1 MGLPEEIYEFSKEYV
16 SNNIGKQKLFSSKES
31 LNQNL
36 PLLDFNNQFA
46 ITCLRMLTADNTD
59 PIDNP
64 NEFEQLALNTRKN
77 SFKEVLGNS
86 SKDLGIGKG
95 NSNNLLYK
103 LATDF
108 LKDKSKSIETK
119 EAVIKAALA
128 DSDFQSSLKT
138 LNLTD
143 KRTYESITR
152 QAFFN
157 WHYGKYVANK
167 GIAKR
172 FGGKNQFV
180 QSLLDIQKI
189 DVTNK
194 EKQIR
199 ISIDGSPFNAGFPV
213 VCVIFEI
220 DEITG
225 LDSLT
230 EQDKIVKQAG
240 DFAFPL
246 FGRPTTEDY
255 LPYLVKVFT
264 HKKEESLFNKI
275 SLVIT
280 ETGAYKVCVGFD
292 YASLITF
299 QEVKQIDLSN
309 IQDLELK
316 LGESSDVRIKTFT
329 ATNEQ
334 TTDQV
339 INSTLTDLSLK
350 IINNNEAVQNG
361 PALFFDLQETGD
373 IEDIKNKA
381 VKYEFINKP
390 LSEATLKRQYSLNLA
405 NVGASLYGVYNNR
418 ILEQYVLARF
428 SDPRSNRYNLDPEQ
442 ILEDII
448 FYYDQFGNLLAVGL
462 SPKKVTKTNPS
473 ILSKRTKKNE
483 IPFEFGD
490 QKADISSLDTYY
502 SITPLLN
509 KSDQKDNKLP
519 GFLVLVTDFY
529 FDKYTDE
536 KSEDLQGLPVLIKFD
551 ELKQDILG
559 TNQIFATVLL
569 KTINGFFSQSNSI
582 LRAEDD
588 GIQDFLKKFH
598 YPKLIFKPSVP
609 KQKDTKEEDSGL
621 VKPKVKNAPATKQDK
636 KKIYD
641 VADYNSYSKSFTK
654 QVFVNVAQVSDSPC
668 LQDLANVV
676 RDGSLDQIYLTL
688 LTKFPWDEIIAKSLL
703 TRLRQISNLVGPDEA
718 KAFADQVDACL
729 KDANIDKILAAFINL
744 KEAFLNF
751 DKIIQASLPEIPK
764 LNALLPYI
772 YILDFQKVYRD
783 LLFKAIEEAII
794 KALQFLL
801 GIMLEDILARCQEDA
816 SLLTLLYDKLGESK
830 LLEDTKDLIN
840 KAAFEPVTS
849 DELGLNKAYVN
860 LNNLIIAS
868 RIENI
873 NNVYD
878 GVLKLFPILAV
889 VINKENRN
897 KNSVMEEIFDG
908 LSAAIPATDT
918 KALLNGTAQDFSYNK
933 VINYSKTQPFIESVL
948 DNKFNVETLYNYLSK
963 FINIQ
968 IINNKIAQVT
978 TIIPDPCFV
987 NFGSLGI
994 KDLEVLGDLDTDSLV
1009 NTAADEINSIC
1020 SRLANNLL
1028 NFSIELP
1035 SLISDSSKKALQKV
1049 VDAGVEQ
1056 IASAQQD
1063 SKDQIVKGKDEILK
1077 GLKAIFNS
1085 EKKTKPFT
1093 QIPIGSETN
1102 IELVDFKNLIEQVET
1117 ENKFLAILKTDYKI
1131 QDLYDVYY
1139 KSLNAN
1145 FTGNPAKGFIYS
1157 SGNNTSPFTNGENA
1171 GYNTTQFLTFYSY
1184 WILNHAKITTKIF
1197 DTTTKVLEDSTS
1209 LNNYIEDSFKP
1220 KDEISNEAKQRFN
1233 KLINEGGKNSN
1244 FYISNL
1250 KKMKELIKVANKE
1263 G

>member
-1 MGLPEEIYEFSKEYV
+1 MGLPKEIYEFSKEYV
-16 SNNIGKQKLFSSKES
+16 LKNIGEQKLFSSKES
-31 LNQNL
+31 LDQDLQNL
-36 PLLDFNNQFA
+36 PLEFDDNQFA
-46 ITCLRMLTADNTD
+46 ITCLRLLTFDNTD
-59 PIDNP
+59 PIDNKDR
-64 NEFEQLALNTRKN
+64 FEQLALATRTN
-77 SFKEVLGNS
+77 SFKQVLGDS
-86 SKDLGIGKG
+86 SIDLGTGKG

-108 LKDKSKSIETK
+108 LNDKDIETK
-119 EAVIKAALA
+119 ATVIQTALA
-128 DSDFQSSLKT
+128 NPDFQSSLRT
-138 LNLTD
+138 LNLID

-157 WHYGKYVANK
+157 WHYGEYVANK
-167 GIAKR
+167 GIEKR
-172 FGGKNQFV
+172 FGGKNQFA

-213 VCVIFEI
+213 VCVIFET
-220 DEITG
+220 DEITDING
-225 LDSLT
+225 
-230 EQDKIVKQAG
+230 IVQQAG

-246 FGRPTTEDY
+246 FGRPKAENY
-255 LPYLVKVFT
+255 SPYLVKVFT
-264 HKKEESLFNKI
+264 HKKKEEEFNEI
-275 SLVIT
+275 LSIT
-280 ETGAYKVCVGFD
+280 TESGTKVCVGFD
-292 YASLITF
+292 YSSLITF
-299 QEVKQIDLSN
+299 KKAKEIDLGD
-309 IQDLELK
+309 IQKLEVE

-334 TTDQV
+334 TTDRV
-339 INSTLTDLSLK
+339 IKKQIEDLTIKLFEK
-350 IINNNEAVQNG
+350 NEAVQNG

-373 IEDIKNKA
+373 IDDVKTKA
-381 VKYEFINKP
+381 DQYEFINDS
-390 LSEATLKRQYSLNLA
+390 LSEATLKRQYSLNLE
-405 NVGASLYGVYNNR
+405 NIGSSLDGVYKNK

-448 FYYDQFGNLLAVGL
+448 FYYDEFGNLLAVGL
-462 SPKKVTKTNPS
+462 SPKKTTKTNPS
-473 ILSKRTKKNE
+473 ILSKRTKQNQV
-483 IPFEFGD
+483 PFEFGV
-490 QKADISSLDTYY
+490 QSEPISTLDLYY
-502 SITPLLN
+502 SVIPVLDETNITSVIN
-509 KSDQKDNKLP
+509 NKLP

-529 FDKYTDE
+529 FDKFPDAKLE
-536 KSEDLQGLPVLIKFD
+536 GLPVLAKFD

-588 GIQDFLKKFH
+588 GIQDFLKRFH

-609 KQKDTKEEDSGL
+609 KQKDTEEEDSGL

-641 VADYNSYSKSFTK
+641 VTDYNSYSKSFTK

-668 LQDLANVV
+668 LQDLANIV

-703 TRLRQISNLVGPDEA
+703 TRLRQISNLVGTNEA

-764 LNALLPYI
+764 LSALLPYI

-783 LLFKAIEEAII
+783 LLFKAIEEAIM

-840 KAAFEPVTS
+840 KAAFEPATS
-849 DELGLNKAYVN
+849 DELGLNKVYVN

-878 GVLKLFPILAV
+878 GVLKLFPILAEE
-889 VINKENRN
+889 IKKSGRN

-908 LSAAIPATDT
+908 LSTAIPATDT

-933 VINYSKTQPFIESVL
+933 VINYSKTQSFINSVL
-948 DNKFNVETLYNYLSK
+948 NNKFNVETLYSYLSQ

-1009 NTAADEINSIC
+1009 NGAADEINSIC
-1020 SRLANNLL
+1020 SKLANNLL

-1035 SLISDSSKKALQKV
+1035 SLISDSSKKALQKL
-1049 VDAGVEQ
+1049 VDANVEQ
-1056 IASAQQD
+1056 IVSAQQS
-1063 SKDQIVKGKDEILK
+1063 SKDQILEDKDEILK

-1085 EKKTKPFT
+1085 GKNTKSFT
-1093 QIPIGSETN
+1093 QIPIESGTN
-1102 IELVDFKNLIEQVET
+1102 IELVDFKNVIEQVET
-1117 ENKFLAILKTDYKI
+1117 QNKFSAVLKTDYKI
-1131 QDLYDVYY
+1131 QDLYGFYY

-1145 FTGNPAKGFIYS
+1145 FTGNPAKGLIYS
-1157 SGNNTSPFTNGENA
+1157 SGNDTSPFANGENA
-1171 GYNTTQFLTFYSY
+1171 DYNTTNFLIFYAY

-1197 DTTTKVLEDSTS
+1197 EITTQVLKDSKS

-1220 KDEISNEAKQRFN
+1220 KDEINNEAKQRFD

-1250 KKMKELIKVANKE
+1250 KKMKELIKVTNKE

>member
-1 MGLPEEIYEFSKEYV
+1 MGLPVEIYETAKKLV
-16 SNNIGKQKLFSSKES
+16 SDTIGDFDSNYPQVSLFSSSDVLGASQTPES
-31 LNQNL
+31 LEA
-36 PLLDFNNQFA
+36 DDNQFA
-46 ITCLRMLTADNTD
+46 ITCLRLLTLDNTD

-64 NEFEQLALNTRKN
+64 DRFEQLALATRTN
-77 SFKEVLGNS
+77 SFKQVLGNS
-86 SKDLGIGKG
+86 SVDLGTGKG

-108 LKDKSKSIETK
+108 LKDKSKSLETK
-119 EAVIKAALA
+119 AAVIQTALA
-128 DSDFQSSLKT
+128 DSGFQSSLKT

-157 WHYGKYVANK
+157 WHYGEYVANK

-180 QSLLDIQKI
+180 QSSLDIQKI

-292 YASLITF
+292 YSSLITF
-299 QEVKQIDLSN
+299 QKSKQIDLGN
-309 IQDLELK
+309 IQALELK
-316 LGESSDVRIKTFT
+316 LGESSDVRIKTFSS
-329 ATNEQ
+329 TNEQ

-339 INSTLTDLSLK
+339 IKEQIEDLTIELFK
-350 IINNNEAVQNG
+350 KNESVQNG
-361 PALFFDLQETGD
+361 PALFFDLQKEGD
-373 IEDIKNKA
+373 IGDIKKKA
-381 VKYEFINKP
+381 DKYEFINDS
-390 LSEATLKRQYSLNLA
+390 LSEATLKRQYSLNLE
-405 NVGASLYGVYNNR
+405 NIGSSVDGVYKNK

-448 FYYDQFGNLLAVGL
+448 FYYDEFGNLLAVGL
-462 SPKKVTKTNPS
+462 SPKKVTKTSPS
-473 ILSKRTKKNE
+473 ILSKRTKQNQV
-483 IPFEFGD
+483 PFEFGA
-490 QKADISSLDTYY
+490 QSEPISTLDAYY
-502 SITPLLN
+502 SVIPVLDEKNITSVIN
-509 KSDQKDNKLP
+509 NKLP

-529 FDKYTDE
+529 FDKFTDA
-536 KSEDLQGLPVLIKFD
+536 KSEDLQGLPVLVKFD

-588 GIQDFLKKFH
+588 GIQDFLKQFH

-609 KQKDTKEEDSGL
+609 KQKDTKEKDSGL

-641 VADYNSYSKSFTK
+641 VTDYNSYSKSFTK

-668 LQDLANVV
+668 LQDLANIV

-703 TRLRQISNLVGPDEA
+703 TRLRQISNLVGTDEA

-729 KDANIDKILAAFINL
+729 KDANINKILAAFINL

-908 LSAAIPATDT
+908 LSTAIPATDT

-933 VINYSKTQPFIESVL
+933 VINYSKTQPFINSVL
-948 DNKFNVETLYNYLSK
+948 NNKFNVETLYNYLSK

-1035 SLISDSSKKALQKV
+1035 SLISDSSKKALQKA
-1049 VDAGVEQ
+1049 VDGATQPIIQNQQKIKDKTIKEVQNSKEKNEFLNYLLSYDSFIIKKPNKDDLIYGDALFFSYILFALSGSTILNKEEFEGILLAEYGTKIPVSYSIEQ
-1056 IASAQQD
+1056 IYDFYQILDKQKNEFFSIENLEDAKNIFNDPKLIEKQIEIIFDIKQLEKIYKDKFQQIINQGGRN
-1063 SKDQIVKGKDEILK
+1063 SNKFVTNVIKMKNTIKEIKGK
-1077 GLKAIFNS
+1077 
-1085 EKKTKPFT
+1085 
-1093 QIPIGSETN
+1093 
-1102 IELVDFKNLIEQVET
+1102 
-1117 ENKFLAILKTDYKI
+1117 
-1131 QDLYDVYY
+1131 
-1139 KSLNAN
+1139 
-1145 FTGNPAKGFIYS
+1145 
-1157 SGNNTSPFTNGENA
+1157 
-1171 GYNTTQFLTFYSY
+1171 
-1184 WILNHAKITTKIF
+1184 
-1197 DTTTKVLEDSTS
+1197 
-1209 LNNYIEDSFKP
+1209 
-1220 KDEISNEAKQRFN
+1220 
-1233 KLINEGGKNSN
+1233 
-1244 FYISNL
+1244 
-1250 KKMKELIKVANKE
+1250 
-1263 G
+1263 

>member
-1 MGLPEEIYEFSKEYV
+1 MGLPENIYKTAKSFFEKYIKEV
-16 SNNIGKQKLFSSKES
+16 DHPFDDFGFKLGDTKNEGVDS
-31 LNQNL
+31 QRNL
-36 PLLDFNNQFA
+36 FA

-64 NEFEQLALNTRKN
+64 EKFSQLALATRTN
-77 SFKEVLGNS
+77 SFQQVLVNS
-86 SKDLGIGKG
+86 SKDLGTGKG

-108 LKDKSKSIETK
+108 LKDESLETK
-119 EAVIKAALA
+119 AAVIQTALA
-128 DSDFQSSLKT
+128 NSDFQSNLKI

-143 KRTYESITR
+143 ERTYETITK

-157 WHYGKYVANK
+157 WHYGDF
-167 GIAKR
+167 IAGRTIEKR
-172 FGGKNQFV
+172 FGGKNQFA

-213 VCVIFEI
+213 VCVIFEV
-220 DEITG
+220 
-225 LDSLT
+225 
-230 EQDKIVKQAG
+230 DKITDIDGIIKQAG

-246 FGRPTTEDY
+246 FGRKISQDY
-255 LPYLVKVFT
+255 GNDSDLYLVKVFT
-264 HKKEESLFNKI
+264 HKKAENDFNKI
-275 SLVIT
+275 SSILT
-280 ETGAYKVCVGFD
+280 ESGTYKVCVGFD
-292 YASLITF
+292 YANLITR
-299 QEVKQIDLSN
+299 QEVKTVELGD
-309 IQDLELK
+309 IQTLESKLK
-316 LGESSDVRIKTFT
+316 GDSVRIKTFS

-390 LSEATLKRQYSLNLA
+390 LSEATLKRQYSLNLV

-428 SDPRSNRYNLDPEQ
+428 SDQRSEIYGLDPEK
-442 ILEDII
+442 ILEDIV
-448 FYYDQFGNLLAVGL
+448 FYYDEFGNLLAVGL
-462 SPKKVTKTNPS
+462 SPKKATKTNPS

-509 KSDQKDNKLP
+509 KSDLKDNKLP

-529 FDKYTDE
+529 FDYTGID
-536 KSEDLQGLPVLIKFD
+536 KQNKPDLPVLIKFD

-588 GIQDFLKKFH
+588 GIQDFLKQFH

-609 KQKDTKEEDSGL
+609 KQKDTEEEDSGL

-744 KEAFLNF
+744 KEALLNF

-764 LNALLPYI
+764 LNVLLPYI
-772 YILDFQKVYRD
+772 YILDFQKVFRD
-783 LLFKAIEEAII
+783 LIFKAIEEAII

-1085 EKKTKPFT
+1085 GKKTKPFT

-1171 GYNTTQFLTFYSY
+1171 GYNTTKFLTFYSY

-1197 DTTTKVLEDSTS
+1197 QNTTQVLNDSTS
-1209 LNNYIEDSFKP
+1209 LNDYIEESFKS
-1220 KDEISNEAKQRFN
+1220 KDEISNEAKQRFD

>member
-1 MGLPEEIYEFSKEYV
+1 MGLPEDIYKKAKSFFEKYIKEV
-16 SNNIGKQKLFSSKES
+16 DHPFDDFGFKLGDTKNEGVDS
-31 LNQNL
+31 QRNL
-36 PLLDFNNQFA
+36 FA

-64 NEFEQLALNTRKN
+64 EKFSQLALATRTN
-77 SFKEVLGNS
+77 SFQQVLVNS
-86 SKDLGIGKG
+86 SKDLGTGKG

-108 LKDKSKSIETK
+108 LKDESLETK
-119 EAVIKAALA
+119 AAVIQTALA
-128 DSDFQSSLKT
+128 NSDFQSNLKI

-143 KRTYESITR
+143 ERTYETITK

-157 WHYGKYVANK
+157 WHYGDF
-167 GIAKR
+167 IAGRTIEKR
-172 FGGKNQFV
+172 FGGKNQFA

-213 VCVIFEI
+213 VCVIFEV
-220 DEITG
+220 DEITDIDG
-225 LDSLT
+225 
-230 EQDKIVKQAG
+230 IIKQAG

-246 FGRPTTEDY
+246 FGRKISKNYGNDSD
-255 LPYLVKVFT
+255 LYLVKVFT
-264 HKKEESLFNKI
+264 HKKAENDFNKI
-275 SLVIT
+275 SSILT
-280 ETGAYKVCVGFD
+280 ESGTYKVCVGFD
-292 YASLITF
+292 YANLITR
-299 QEVKQIDLSN
+299 QTVKTVELGD
-309 IQDLELK
+309 IQTLESKLK
-316 LGESSDVRIKTFT
+316 GDSARIKTFS

-339 INSTLTDLSLK
+339 INSTLADLSLK

-428 SDPRSNRYNLDPEQ
+428 SDQRSEIYGLDPEK

-448 FYYDQFGNLLAVGL
+448 FYYDEFGNLLAVGL
-462 SPKKVTKTNPS
+462 SPKKATKTNPS

-588 GIQDFLKKFH
+588 GIQDFLKQFH

-688 LTKFPWDEIIAKSLL
+688 LTKFPWDEILAKSLL

-718 KAFADQVDACL
+718 KAFAEQVDACL

-764 LNALLPYI
+764 LSALLPYI

-878 GVLKLFPILAV
+878 GVLKLFPILAEE
-889 VINKENRN
+889 IKKSGRN

-908 LSAAIPATDT
+908 LSTAIPATDT

-933 VINYSKTQPFIESVL
+933 VINYSKTQPFINSVL
-948 DNKFNVETLYNYLSK
+948 NNKFNVETLYSYLSQ

-1035 SLISDSSKKALQKV
+1035 SLISDSSKKALQKA
-1049 VDAGVEQ
+1049 VDGATQPIIQNQQKIKDSLLNKADENIKKINKVYESYGLP
-1056 IASAQQD
+1056 QQD
-1063 SKDQIVKGKDEILK
+1063 QKASDQTLFQVFKSALNEISPSDKFDYIYKSFNANFFDNGFKIYGDQASNSKTPFSTAIDLGPSDGFNQVVINSPPDSYFAFLLFELFGPAVLTKEEIIETFNLLKNSDQFKNKIEGV
-1077 GLKAIFNS
+1077 FNV
-1085 EKKTKPFT
+1085 E
-1093 QIPIGSETN
+1093 
-1102 IELVDFKNLIEQVET
+1102 NLIER
-1117 ENKFLAILKTDYKI
+1117 Y
-1131 QDLYDVYY
+1131 
-1139 KSLNAN
+1139 
-1145 FTGNPAKGFIYS
+1145 
-1157 SGNNTSPFTNGENA
+1157 NNVF
-1171 GYNTTQFLTFYSY
+1171 
-1184 WILNHAKITTKIF
+1184 
-1197 DTTTKVLEDSTS
+1197 
-1209 LNNYIEDSFKP
+1209 NNVV
-1220 KDEISNEAKQRFN
+1220 
-1233 KLINEGGKNSN
+1233 NEGGKNTNLFVSN
-1244 FYISNL
+1244 
-1250 KKMKELIKVANKE
+1250 MKEMKKIINETKGK
-1263 G
+1263 